1 MPPKIA
7 TIDKTKSA
15 LSLDEET
22 AGVCTSAMY
31 LRYSWGHAGRPGGSR
46 TPNLRF
52 WRPPLCQ
59 LSYWPNSS
67 AVLFENLGHHAGAD
81 GAAALADGEAQLLLH
96 RDRGDQRH
104 HHLDVVAR
112 HHHLGARR
120 ELERAGHVGR
130 AEIELRPVAV
140 EKRRVAAALFL

>member
-31 LRYSWGHAGRPGGSR
+31 LRYSSGHAGRAGGNR

-59 LSYWPNSS
+59 LSYCPVQVLTHTLTGSKRPRPIKLRIKQSPWPP
-67 AVLFENLGHHAGAD
+67 H
-81 GAAALADGEAQLLLH
+81 LH
-96 RDRGDQRH
+96 RRFYPPPGCRT
-104 HHLDVVAR
+104 
-112 HHHLGARR
+112 
-120 ELERAGHVGR
+120 
-130 AEIELRPVAV
+130 
-140 EKRRVAAALFL
+140 AAPPPSRSC